1 MTKKG
6 KEKLLTSDSGP
17 NEENIKAHWTV
28 VTKEL
33 FIDLALEQV
42 NTENR
47 PGKGFNKKDWENI
60 IAGFKSKTSLTYDQS
75 QFKNLY
81 DKLRASW

>member
-6 KEKLLTSDSGP
+6 KEKHLTSDFGP
-17 NEENIKAHWTV
+17 NKENIRAHWTV

-42 NTENR
+42 NIWNR
-47 PGKGFNKKDWENI
+47 PGKGFNQK
-60 IAGFKSKTSLTYDQS
+60 G
-75 QFKNLY
+75 
-81 DKLRASW
+81 